1 MRFGGHTAVCAFAF
15 LLIAQARAQTVE
27 VAPFLD
33 NKQAAL
39 SITFDDGLL
48 EHYIVAYPLLRDLGL
63 HATFGLIGSR
73 VGGVSNGKYKNIPCM
88 TWVQAKE
95 MAEHGQ
101 EITNHGY
108 AHKNLSLLNLDSMR
122 SEVQRNDTLIY
133 HLTGFFP
140 RTFLYPGNRKS
151 DAAVAFCS
159 QDRTCTRTYQVS
171 LGGDRTI
178 EWFEDYVL
186 GLLQNRAWGVT
197 MTHGIA
203 IGYDHFNDTT
213 AFYNIMHYAASMR
226 HRLWVAPLRDIG
238 AYVTE
243 RDSIHLKVKF
253 KKKRIIVHLQLS
265 LDPSIFNQPL
275 TLLVDGKPYTI
286 NPYSR
291 KIIIKR
297 ENDL

>member
-133 HLTGFFP
+133 H
-140 RTFLYPGNRKS
+140 
-151 DAAVAFCS
+151 
-159 QDRTCTRTYQVS
+159 
-171 LGGDRTI
+171 
-178 EWFEDYVL
+178 
-186 GLLQNRAWGVT
+186 
-197 MTHGIA
+197 
-203 IGYDHFNDTT
+203 
-213 AFYNIMHYAASMR
+213 
-226 HRLWVAPLRDIG
+226 
-238 AYVTE
+238 
-243 RDSIHLKVKF
+243 
-253 KKKRIIVHLQLS
+253 
-265 LDPSIFNQPL
+265 
-275 TLLVDGKPYTI
+275 
-286 NPYSR
+286 
-291 KIIIKR
+291 
-297 ENDL
+297 